1 MKSYIL
7 NNTHDRKITIKDKLS
22 DNIYFKK
29 YYELSIK
36 YKNGIDIYSKK
47 WEKVK
52 KSVNDYE
59 YIYTKY
65 NLYLNICSIL
75 PISRSYFKLH
85 EICNDYDI
93 IDNINKCVCI
103 AEGPGGFIQ
112 YLNDNKNVNDIYG
125 ITLISKD
132 KNIPTWS
139 YKLYNKSNIHL
150 LDGDGTGDI
159 CKYDNIIY
167 FINSIGKNTCDL
179 ITCDGGIDYS
189 NNFTNQENE
198 SYNFI
203 YNEILLALNLQ
214 NQNGTLIL
222 KIFDIFNWNTIN
234 LIYLLYNVY
243 DSITICK
250 PYTSRNTNSEKY
262 LICKKYKYNKN
273 ILDLLFDNFSEKK
286 LNIYIPKS
294 FLNDLKYYND
304 IYCEIQ
310 NNNIQNVLNILK
322 SKNIYINKPN
332 KNQILKAKEWC
343 KTYNFPIN
351 KNCIYL

>member
-1 MKSYIL
+1 MKSYTL
-7 NNTHDRKITIKDKLS
+7 NNTHNRKINIKNKPY

-29 YYELSIK
+29 HYDVSVN
-36 YKNGIDIYSKK
+36 YKNGIDIYGKK

-52 KSVNDYE
+52 KSVNIYE
-59 YIYTKY
+59 YVYTKY
-65 NLYLNICSIL
+65 DIHSNICSIL

-85 EICNDYDI
+85 EICIDY
-93 IDNINKCVCI
+93 NIENIHKCVCI

-112 YLNDNKNVNDIYG
+112 YLNDNKSVNDIYG
-125 ITLISKD
+125 ITLISED
-132 KNIPTWS
+132 KNIPIWS
-139 YKLYNKSNIHL
+139 YKLYNKANIHL

-159 CKYDNIIY
+159 CKYDNIMY
-167 FINSIGKNTCDL
+167 FINNIGKNSCDL

-189 NNFTNQENE
+189 NNFTNQESE

-214 NQNGTLIL
+214 TNGGTLIL
-222 KIFDIFNWNTIN
+222 KIFDIFNTDTIN

-243 DSITICK
+243 DIITICK

-262 LICKKYKYNKN
+262 LVCQKYNYDKN
-273 ILDLLFDNFSEKK
+273 IIDLLFDNFNNKK

-294 FLNDLKYYND
+294 FLDDLNYYND
-304 IYCEIQ
+304 VYCEIQ

-322 SKNIYINKPN
+322 SNNIYIDKPN
-332 KNQILKAKEWC
+332 KNQIIKAKKWC
-343 KTYNFPIN
+343 KTYNLPIN
-351 KNCIYL
+351 KNCIHL

>member
-1 MKSYIL
+1 MKSYTL
-7 NNTHDRKITIKDKLS
+7 NNTHDKNITRKYKPY

-29 YYELSIK
+29 HYELSIK
-36 YKNGIDIYSKK
+36 YKNCIDIYGKK
-47 WEKVK
+47 WEKYK
-52 KSVNDYE
+52 KNINVYE

-65 NLYLNICSIL
+65 SIYSNICSIL

-85 EICNDYDI
+85 ELCIDYNI
-93 IDNINKCVCI
+93 GSINKCICI

-112 YLNDNKNVNDIYG
+112 YLNDNKNIANIYG
-125 ITLISKD
+125 ITLISGD
-132 KNIPTWS
+132 KKIPAWN
-139 YKLYNKSNIHL
+139 YKLYNKPNIHL

-167 FINSIGKNTCDL
+167 FINSIGKNSCDL

-189 NNFTNQENE
+189 NNFTNQESE

-214 NQNGTLIL
+214 SQNGTLIL
-222 KIFDIFNWNTIN
+222 KIFDIFNKDTIN

-243 DSITICK
+243 DTITICK

-262 LICKKYKYNKN
+262 LICQKYNYDKN
-273 ILDLLFDNFSEKK
+273 IIDILFNNFIEKK
-286 LNIYIPKS
+286 INIYIPKS
-294 FLNDLKYYND
+294 FFDDLNYYND

-310 NNNIQNVLNILK
+310 NNNIQSVLNTLK
-322 SKNIYINKPN
+322 SNNIYIDKPN
-332 KNQILKAKEWC
+332 KNQIMKAKEWC
-343 KTYNFPIN
+343 KTYNLPIN
-351 KNCIYL
+351 KKCIYL